1 MFKNENEDGY
11 NSDSSAVDDTVI
23 GSSIKIE
30 GDLVSNGSITVE
42 GEVVGTL
49 KTEKTLKIGEKAKV
63 VADVKAQ
70 EAFVSGQIQGNVLVT
85 DRLELSST
93 AEINGDIQASTLI
106 IAAGAVFNGKSTMS
120 ENGQASVL
128 APEQKE
134 EEVTVEDDE

>member
-1 MFKNENEDGY
+1 MFKNENEEGY
-11 NSDSSAVDDTVI
+11 NSDTSAVDDTVI
-23 GSSIKIE
+23 GTSIKIE

-70 EAFVSGQIQGNVLVT
+70 EAYVSGQIQGNVLVT

-93 AEINGDIQASTLI
+93 AEVNGDIQASTLI
-106 IAAGAVFNGKSTMS
+106 IAAGAVFNGRSTMTDM
-120 ENGQASVL
+120 GQA
-128 APEQKE
+128 PEVAEQAKE
-134 EEVTVEDDE
+134 EEVMEDDE

>member
-11 NSDSSAVDDTVI
+11 GSDSNAVDDTVI

-93 AEINGDIQASTLI
+93 AEINGDIQAGTLI
-106 IAAGAVFNGKSTMS
+106 IAAGAIFNGRSTMTES
-120 ENGQASVL
+120 GQSPVVT
-128 APEQKE
+128 PEAKKDE
-134 EEVTVEDDE
+134 EMADDDE

>member
-1 MFKNENEDGY
+1 
-11 NSDSSAVDDTVI
+11 
-23 GSSIKIE
+23 
-30 GDLVSNGSITVE
+30 
-42 GEVVGTL
+42 L